1 MLSVRSAEDE
11 IEDGAVKRFLVLEV
25 VIQQC
30 LVDSGSARD
39 GISARTGYAFT
50 GKFTHRCLQDGGPAF
65 FGASAGA
72 QARFGE
78 CGFHVCLALINQL
91 VR

>member
-1 MLSVRSAEDE
+1 MLSCQTAKDV

-25 VIQQC
+25 VIQQG

-39 GISARTGYAFT
+39 GVGARPGHAFA
-50 GKFTHRCLQDGGPAF
+50 GEFTDRGLQDGGPAF
-65 FGASAGA
+65 FGASAGT

-78 CGFHVCLALINQL
+78 CGFHASPRIN
-91 VR
+91 